1 MKKVLTLLLALS
13 LALFISACQQTTEKA
28 PEASS
33 TPETTEPAA
42 AEPAAEPAAKP
53 NSEEPPAPSAGEADQ
68 QFITLGTGGV
78 TGVYYPVGGA
88 ICRLVDKSR
97 RSGEHNI
104 RCTVESTGA
113 SVFNVNAIRSGD
125 LSLGIVQSD
134 TQYYAYNGVEQ
145 FQAAGP
151 DKDLRALFS
160 LQSEAFTLVAR
171 DDANIATFDDL
182 PGKRMNLGDPGSGN
196 RNTLELLMKEYGW
209 TPETYKLATDLK
221 PAEMAG
227 ALCDN
232 KIDAYVYV
240 VGHPNGSIQEA
251 ANTCS
256 SHVVPVTGPKV
267 EAFMGKYPFYP
278 VAVVPG
284 GMYKGTD
291 QDVVTFGPRATLLTN
306 AKLPDEVAYNIT
318 KAVFANLD
326 EFKKLHPALA
336 DLTPENMLE
345 GNSVPYHP
353 GAIKYFKEIGLM
365 Q

>member
-1 MKKVLTLLLALS
+1 MKTPSFKRFVSALALG
-13 LALFISACQQTTEKA
+13 ALFAV
-28 PEASS
+28 
-33 TPETTEPAA
+33 PAFDGAHA
-42 AEPAAEPAAKP
+42 AENE
-53 NSEEPPAPSAGEADQ
+53 
-68 QFITLGTGGV
+68 FVTIGTGGI

-88 ICRLVDKSR
+88 ICRLVNKGR
-97 RSGEHNI
+97 KAHGI

-134 TQYYAYNGVEQ
+134 TQSYAYNGTQQ
-145 FQAAGP
+145 FEKAGP

-171 DDANIATFDDL
+171 KDANINTFEDL
-182 PGKRMNLGDPGSGN
+182 VGKRMNLGDPGSGN

-209 TPETYKLATDLK
+209 TEKTYKLATDLK

-251 ANTCS
+251 ATTCD
-256 SHVVPVTGPKV
+256 SHVVPVSGDKV
-267 EAFMGKYPFYP
+267 TEFMKKYPFYP
-278 VAVVPG
+278 EATIKG

-291 QDVVTFGPRATLLTN
+291 ADVITFGPRATLMTS
-306 AKLPDEVAYNIT
+306 AKLPDETAYQIT
-318 KAVFANLD
+318 KAIFENLD
-326 EFKKLHPALA
+326 EFKKLHPALEL
-336 DLTPENMLE
+336 LTPQNMLE
-345 GNSVPYHP
+345 GNSVPFHP
-353 GAIKYFKEIGLM
+353 GAEKYFKEAGLLK
-365 Q
+365 

>member
-1 MKKVLTLLLALS
+1 MMIKGLNLKQFMCMLVFGALLVGPGLESPAR
-13 LALFISACQQTTEKA
+13 AQQE
-28 PEASS
+28 
-33 TPETTEPAA
+33 
-42 AEPAAEPAAKP
+42 
-53 NSEEPPAPSAGEADQ
+53 
-68 QFITLGTGGV
+68 FITLGTGGV

-88 ICRLVDKSR
+88 ICRLVDKGR
-97 RSGEHNI
+97 RAKEHNI

-134 TQYYAYNGVEQ
+134 TQYYAFTGTEQ
-145 FQAAGP
+145 FEAAGP
-151 DKDLRALFS
+151 DKDLRAMFS

-171 DDANIATFDDL
+171 DDADINAFDDL

-209 TPETYKLATDLK
+209 TPAVFKLATDLK

-251 ANTCS
+251 ANTCA
-256 SHVVPVTGPKV
+256 SHVVPVSGPKV
-267 EAFMGKYPFYP
+267 AAFMEKYPFYP
-278 VAVVPG
+278 EAVIPG

-291 QDVVTFGPRATLLTN
+291 SDVQTFGPRATLLAS
-306 AKLPDEVAYNIT
+306 AKLSEEVAYEIT
-318 KAVFANLD
+318 KAVFSNLD

-336 DLTPENMLE
+336 DLTPANMLE

-353 GAIKYFKEIGLM
+353 GAVKYYKEVGLM
-365 Q
+365 E

>member
-1 MKKVLTLLLALS
+1 MTKKLLALTCVLTFAVLLS
-13 LALFISACQQTTEKA
+13 GPGIQPVQAQGKQQEFVTV
-28 PEASS
+28 
-33 TPETTEPAA
+33 
-42 AEPAAEPAAKP
+42 
-53 NSEEPPAPSAGEADQ
+53 
-68 QFITLGTGGV
+68 GTGGV

-88 ICRLVDKSR
+88 ICRLVNKGSR
-97 RSGEHNI
+97 AKEHNI

-125 LSLGIVQSD
+125 LSMGIVQSD
-134 TQYYAYNGVEQ
+134 TQYYAYNGIEQ
-145 FQAAGP
+145 FEKAGP

-171 DDANIATFDDL
+171 DDANIKTFDDL

-209 TPETYKLATDLK
+209 SAATYKLATDLK

-256 SHVVPVTGPKV
+256 SHVVPVVGEKV
-267 EAFMGKYPFYP
+267 EAFMKKYPFYP
-278 VAVVPG
+278 PAVIPA
-284 GMYKGTD
+284 GMYKGTA
-291 QDVVTFGPRATLLTN
+291 QDVKTFGPRATLLTS
-306 AKLPDEVAYNIT
+306 AKLSDEMAYEIT
-318 KAVFANLD
+318 KAVFSNLE
-326 EFKKLHPALA
+326 EFKKLHPALG

-353 GAIKYFKEIGLM
+353 GAVKYFKEAGLM
-365 Q
+365 KD

>member
-1 MKKVLTLLLALS
+1 MMTVRSFVKSSVVGLALGAM
-13 LALFISACQQTTEKA
+13 LVVAGPTIN
-28 PEASS
+28 
-33 TPETTEPAA
+33 PAWA
-42 AEPAAEPAAKP
+42 Q
-53 NSEEPPAPSAGEADQ
+53 Q
-68 QFITLGTGGV
+68 QFVTVGTGGV

-88 ICRLVDKSR
+88 ICRLVDKGR
-97 RSGEHNI
+97 RAKEHNI

-113 SVFNVNAIRSGD
+113 SVFNVNALRSGD
-125 LSLGIVQSD
+125 LSMGIVQSD
-134 TQYYAYNGVEQ
+134 TQNYAYTGTEQ
-145 FQAAGP
+145 FAEAGP
-151 DKDLRALFS
+151 NPNLRALFS
-160 LQSEAFTLVAR
+160 LQPEAFTLVAR
-171 DDANIATFDDL
+171 SDAGIKTFDDL

-251 ANTCS
+251 ANTCDS
-256 SHVVPVTGPKV
+256 QVIPVAGPKV
-267 EAFMGKYPFYP
+267 AAFIEKYPFYP
-278 VAVVPG
+278 LAVIPG

-291 QDVVTFGPRATLLTN
+291 TAVQTFGPRATFMTS
-306 AKLPDEVAYNIT
+306 AALPDEVAYEVT
-318 KAVFANLD
+318 KAVFSNLD

-336 DLTPENMLE
+336 NMTKENMLQ

-353 GAIKYFKEIGLM
+353 GAIKYFKEVALM
-365 Q
+365 K

>member
-1 MKKVLTLLLALS
+1 MVKSFTLKHVVGALALGALLALPG
-13 LALFISACQQTTEKA
+13 LPPAQAA
-28 PEASS
+28 
-33 TPETTEPAA
+33 PAA
-42 AEPAAEPAAKP
+42 QE
-53 NSEEPPAPSAGEADQ
+53 
-68 QFITLGTGGV
+68 FVTLGTGGV

-88 ICRLVDKSR
+88 ICRLVDKGR
-97 RSGEHNI
+97 RAKEHNI

-134 TQYYAYNGVEQ
+134 TQHYAFTGTEQ
-145 FQAAGP
+145 FKEAGP

-160 LQSEAFTLVAR
+160 LQSEAFTLVVR
-171 DDANIATFDDL
+171 DDAGIRTFDDL

-209 TPETYKLATDLK
+209 TPSTYKLATDLK

-251 ANTCS
+251 ANTCG
-256 SHVVPVTGPKV
+256 SHVAPVTGPKV
-267 EAFMGKYPFYP
+267 SAFMKKNAFYP
-278 VAVVPG
+278 EAVIPG

-291 QDVVTFGPRATLLTN
+291 QDVKTFGPRATLLTS
-306 AKLPDEVAYNIT
+306 ASLSEDMAYEIT
-318 KAVFANLD
+318 KAVFTNLD
-326 EFKKLHPALA
+326 EFKKLHPALEG
-336 DLTPENMLE
+336 LTPENMLE
-345 GNSVPYHP
+345 GNSAPYHP
-353 GAIKYFKEIGLM
+353 GALKYFKEAGLLK
-365 Q
+365 